1 MPTSYPVE
9 GTLRLG
15 TSYLYAPGKT
25 VDLSFGV
32 GLTPDTPN
40 LRFSVG
46 FAFRRSLWNLKG
58 GRCRNRLVG
67 GQSSGW
73 GVASHEERVEGNV
86 LEETDL
92 EADSDDLTKIGRC
105 REVLATGAKVG
116 QAEVAGTGEFKAG
129 GDDGGVKIEHGA
141 ELDLEAELH
150 RIGREGL
157 AL

>member
-105 REVLATGAKVG
+105 RESTARSWISRRNSIVLGERVLRSSTHPPQSAKARVRVG
-116 QAEVAGTGEFKAG
+116 
-129 GDDGGVKIEHGA
+129 
-141 ELDLEAELH
+141 
-150 RIGREGL
+150 RSPWRSS
-157 AL
+157 